1 MIARMIVAAFGVLIA
16 CMGVWIVVDPR
27 GLVQFAELFLT
38 PGGLWFAV
46 VLRIAMGILLWVT
59 AAASRTPLVFR
70 IFGTLFILSGIALP
84 FVGLDRMLEVAA
96 WGSGLEDLVMRGVG
110 LLTGAIGAFLAWSV
124 TPPKSDA

>member
-1 MIARMIVAAFGVLIA
+1 MARMIVAAFGVFVA
-16 CMGVWIVVDPR
+16 CMGAWIVVDPR
-27 GLVQFAELFLT
+27 GLVQFADLFLT

-46 VLRIAMGILLWVT
+46 VLRIAMGVLLWVT

-96 WGSGLEDLVMRGVG
+96 WGSGLDDWVLRCVG
-110 LLTGAIGAFLAWSV
+110 LLAAALGVFIIWSV
-124 TPPKSDA
+124 LPRKSEG